1 MGARSDLHELP
12 LGPANAHLQKARRGQ
27 THQALR
33 PGRHAVPAASAR
45 DDITGACR
53 TDMNKTMGSV
63 RPGDLYRQ
71 IRDLTSRLENMALS
85 KAPAASKPRVNTAF
99 NPSLH
104 AKVSREATNQ
114 PSRRI

>member
-1 MGARSDLHELP
+1 LAQQKLVFKKRDGAKLTKRYDRAATP
-12 LGPANAHLQKARRGQ
+12 FQR
-27 THQALR
+27 
-33 PGRHAVPAASAR
+33 ASAR

-85 KAPAASKPRVNTAF
+85 KASAASKPRVNTAF